1 VYQHR
6 QIHVWISESDY
17 LLLREQAVVT
27 RESVSAL
34 IRRLIK
40 CERQRL
46 KDEGPMRMTAAQPS
60 PQTTPEI
67 LESYASSHTSGPPRR
82 QISAVPAARVGK
94 DRNDANDR
102 ASVDLRARASQ
113 SGGGLRCGV
122 CGGMAPPRLTYT
134 NDQSECGRLF
144 RTSQP

>member
-1 VYQHR
+1 MYQHR

-40 CERQRL
+40 SERQRL
-46 KDEGPMRMTAAQPS
+46 KDEGPMRMSPAQPS

-67 LESYASSHTSGPPRR
+67 LESYAS
-82 QISAVPAARVGK
+82 
-94 DRNDANDR
+94 
-102 ASVDLRARASQ
+102 
-113 SGGGLRCGV
+113 
-122 CGGMAPPRLTYT
+122 
-134 NDQSECGRLF
+134 
-144 RTSQP
+144 